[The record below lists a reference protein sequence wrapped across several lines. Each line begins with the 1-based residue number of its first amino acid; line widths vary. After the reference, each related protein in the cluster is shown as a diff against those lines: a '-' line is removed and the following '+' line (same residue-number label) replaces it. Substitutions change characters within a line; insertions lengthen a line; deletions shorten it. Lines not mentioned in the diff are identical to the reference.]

1 MKKISANYALEF
13 DSSKVTFAI
22 KISQCIENIIL
33 KYISDFVEPVTC
45 TEDEVRRIQW
55 FLPFN
60 KQINISW
67 SAFSNIE

>member
-1 MKKISANYALEF
+1 MKKIF
-13 DSSKVTFAI
+13 DSSKVAFAI
-22 KISQCIENIIL
+22 KISQCIEYII